1 MAIYFYH
8 LPIQNLV
15 KIGTSQDVEQRLK
28 TLATG
33 CTEIGVLIRTIE
45 DYSFKAEKWL
55 HAYFKHLWVK
65 GEWFQYSDD
74 MLSVEIPN
82 SVDRTL
88 ELPCFDML
96 CTTRR
101 RGKVNSKDMYTI
113 LENLSAPATK
123 LFWTFIRTRNE
134 DSNQVRYLP
143 VDKPER
149 LKLDKAYKELH
160 TLEVIKRVKQGVYLI
175 NPSAYLCT
183 ASKFEEVKAH
193 WESLP

>member
-1 MAIYFYH
+1 MLHLVFSTDSMNGTIMADI
-8 LPIQNLV
+8 
-15 KIGTSQDVEQRLK
+15 IG
-28 TLATG
+28 
-33 CTEIGVLIRTIE
+33 
-45 DYSFKAEKWL
+45 
-55 HAYFKHLWVK
+55 
-65 GEWFQYSDD
+65 
-74 MLSVEIPN
+74 SVQVNET
-82 SVDRTL
+82 VTVTVTKKYTVQ
-88 ELPCFDML
+88 LPCFDML

-143 VDKPER
+143 TNKSER
-149 LKLDKAYKELH
+149 LKLDKAYKELR
-160 TLEVIKRVKQGVYLI
+160 TLEVIKRVKQGIYLI

-183 ASKFEEVKAH
+183 ASKFEDVKAH